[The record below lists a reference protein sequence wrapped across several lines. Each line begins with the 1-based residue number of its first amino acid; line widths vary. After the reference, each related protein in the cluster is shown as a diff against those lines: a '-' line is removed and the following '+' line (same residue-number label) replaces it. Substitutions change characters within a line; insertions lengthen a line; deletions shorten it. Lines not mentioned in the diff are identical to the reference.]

1 MIFSEISKYAGVK
14 LTNANF
20 SNSIMIGVNLEK
32 AYLDNSDFSNFD
44 LTGAQM
50 RYVSM
55 FNSTLVGANLEHTYI
70 SNANLSFT
78 KLSNTDF

>member
-1 MIFSEISKYAGVK
+1 
-14 LTNANF
+14 
-20 SNSIMIGVNLEK
+20 
-32 AYLDNSDFSNFD
+32 
-44 LTGAQM
+44 M